1 MVCDVCFEH
10 FLIVIYNVHILVTFF
25 CCSFTKMSA
34 EKIVTQTSTNHVTSW
49 TVSTEERFATIPN
62 TMDL

>member
-34 EKIVTQTSTNHVTSW
+34 EKIVSRMVDSNEHKSCHKLDC
-49 TVSTEERFATIPN
+49 FH
-62 TMDL
+62 